1 MPFFRERGE
10 ILRMRAPSHALSII
24 IIIIIII
31 NKQPAPATQARK
43 ISNKKSH
50 ISLYDILKIIID
62 WPHRKVLLKTLV
74 RFSIN
79 SKRVCI
85 QRRLLLIYCAAALS
99 PRTVKSATYSLK

>member
-10 ILRMRAPSHALSII
+10 ILRMRALSHALSIII

-62 WPHRKVLLKTLV
+62 
-74 RFSIN
+74 
-79 SKRVCI
+79 
-85 QRRLLLIYCAAALS
+85 
-99 PRTVKSATYSLK
+99 

>member
-10 ILRMRAPSHALSII
+10 ILRMRAPSHALSIII

-62 WPHRKVLLKTLV
+62 
-74 RFSIN
+74 
-79 SKRVCI
+79 
-85 QRRLLLIYCAAALS
+85 
-99 PRTVKSATYSLK
+99 

>member
-10 ILRMRAPSHALSII
+10 ILRMRAPSHALS

-50 ISLYDILKIIID
+50 ISLYDILKIVID
-62 WPHRKVLLKTLV
+62 
-74 RFSIN
+74 
-79 SKRVCI
+79 
-85 QRRLLLIYCAAALS
+85 
-99 PRTVKSATYSLK
+99 

>member
-10 ILRMRAPSHALSII
+10 ILRMRAPSHALSIVI

-62 WPHRKVLLKTLV
+62 
-74 RFSIN
+74 
-79 SKRVCI
+79 
-85 QRRLLLIYCAAALS
+85 
-99 PRTVKSATYSLK
+99 

>member
-10 ILRMRAPSHALSII
+10 ILRMRALSHALSIIII

-62 WPHRKVLLKTLV
+62 
-74 RFSIN
+74 
-79 SKRVCI
+79 
-85 QRRLLLIYCAAALS
+85 
-99 PRTVKSATYSLK
+99 

>member
-1 MPFFRERGE
+1 MPFFREKGE
-10 ILRMRAPSHALSII
+10 ILRMRAPSHALSI

-62 WPHRKVLLKTLV
+62 
-74 RFSIN
+74 
-79 SKRVCI
+79 
-85 QRRLLLIYCAAALS
+85 
-99 PRTVKSATYSLK
+99 